1 MLIFDGL
8 SGLLLGGASALGTGV
23 RDSFKNQYSKD
34 VASARGE
41 ETYIDADGKER
52 FVKNNHRVGK
62 LMDHYTHDLLLCDAD
77 RNYKVIKDLTLEHIE
92 EEKEKQKQKAI
103 EKGEKYYYLYS
114 NSALLHE
121 AYKNVKGDKYYSVD
135 DDEMYVHR
143 VVGTHTYF
151 MNVKSRIIGER
162 CPDPVPAPDWY
173 VEPPTDEREIEWI
186 KKWNYAVSKLG
197 YYQDD
202 YLNNIKTSVYDDYVY
217 VFLVDIKED

>member
-8 SGLLLGGASALGTGV
+8 SGLLLGGASALGTGI
-23 RDSFKNQYSKD
+23 RDGFKNQYSKD
-34 VASARGE
+34 AASARGE

-92 EEKEKQKQKAI
+92 EEKKEQKKKAI
-103 EKGEKYYYLYS
+103 EKGKKYYTLCS
-114 NSALLHE
+114 NSAKMHE
-121 AYKNVKGDKYYSVD
+121 GYVNVSGSKYYSVD
-135 DDEMYVHR
+135 NDEIYVR
-143 VVGTHTYF
+143 RLIGQNKYF
-151 MNVKSRIIGER
+151 MNVESRVIKDR
-162 CPDPVPAPDWY
+162 
-173 VEPPTDEREIEWI
+173 DENFNSRPIDEKETEWI

-197 YYQDD
+197 YYQDE
-202 YLNNIKTSVYDDYVY
+202 YLNDIDRSDWKNPVTIYDNYSY